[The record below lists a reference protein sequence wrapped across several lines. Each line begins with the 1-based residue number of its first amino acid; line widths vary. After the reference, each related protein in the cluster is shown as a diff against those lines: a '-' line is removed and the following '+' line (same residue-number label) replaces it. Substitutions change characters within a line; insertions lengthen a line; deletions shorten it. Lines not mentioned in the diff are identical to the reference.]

1 MKLNHELS
9 KLAVDIAKNRI
20 TKYSQTDASEV
31 LRQELIELNGGSDK
45 ITPKS
50 FRNNPQLFEVLE
62 EALDV
67 LVVSGL
73 QEQFDDF
80 VETIE
85 LDWGDTR
92 VFTVDENRI
101 FDVALVSDGNLDI
114 RRERIDKGSVS
125 VRTKTYA
132 IGIYEEL
139 HRLMAGKVDWPS
151 LVERVGAS
159 YNNKIKTEIYNSI
172 YNSFPQLNPV
182 FQYSGGFLPEELI
195 DMVSHVEASTGA
207 EAMILGTKSALSRI
221 TTAELSDSMIEQRNR
236 VGYLGMFNGTPM
248 VEIRQAHRPNSYD
261 WAIDNNFLI
270 VAPMLE
276 NRFVKLI
283 LEGESIIE
291 ETTENTRNDMQRD
304 YKFIKKAGFAVI
316 SSSNYGI
323 YRMT

>member
-1 MKLNHELS
+1 MPMHELS
-9 KLAVDIAKNRI
+9 KLAIDIAQDNI
-20 TKYSQTDASEV
+20 TKYTKNDANEV

-50 FRNNPQLFEVLE
+50 FRANPQLFAILE
-62 EALDV
+62 EALDT

-92 VFTVDENRI
+92 VFTVEDNRL

-114 RRERIDKGSVS
+114 RRERIDKGSIS

-132 IGIYEEL
+132 VGIYEEL
-139 HRLMAGKVDWPS
+139 HRLLAGKVDWVS
-151 LVERVGAS
+151 LIDRVSAS
-159 YNNKIKTEIYNSI
+159 YNNKIKTEVYNAIYNS
-172 YNSFPQLNPV
+172 YDQLNPV
-182 FQYSGGFLPEELI
+182 FQSTGTFTEAELTDLI
-195 DMVSHVEASTGA
+195 QHVEASTGA
-207 EAMILGTKSALSRI
+207 EAMVLGTKSALARI
-221 TTAELSDSMIEQRNR
+221 TTAEVSDSMIEARNSM
-236 VGYLGMFNGTPM
+236 GYLGMFRGTPM
-248 VEIRQAHRPNSYD
+248 VEIRQAHTPNSYD

-270 VAPMLE
+270 VAPQME
-276 NRFVKLI
+276 NRFVKVI
-283 LEGESIIE
+283 LEGDSIIE
-291 ETTENTRNDMQRD
+291 ETQENTRLDMQRE

-323 YRMT
+323 YRMS

>member
-1 MKLNHELS
+1 MHELS
-9 KLAVDIAKNRI
+9 KLAIDIAKNRI
-20 TKYSQTDASEV
+20 TKYSKDDASEV

-50 FRNNPQLFEVLE
+50 FRANPQLFAILE
-62 EALDV
+62 EALDT

-92 VFTVDENRI
+92 VFTVEDNRI

-114 RRERIDKGSVS
+114 RRERIDKGSIS

-132 IGIYEEL
+132 VGIYEEL

-151 LVERVGAS
+151 LIDRVGAS
-159 YNNKIKTEIYNSI
+159 YNNKIKTEVYNAIYNS
-172 YNSFPQLNPV
+172 YPQLNPV
-182 FQYSGGFLPEELI
+182 FQYSGTFNEGELT
-195 DMVSHVEASTGA
+195 DMVQHVEASTGA
-207 EAMILGTKSALSRI
+207 EAMILGTKSALARI
-221 TTAELSDSMIEQRNR
+221 SPVEITESMIDTRNQM
-236 VGYLGMFNGTPM
+236 GYIGVYRGTPM

-276 NRFVKLI
+276 NRFVKII
-283 LEGESIIE
+283 LEGDSIIE
-291 ETTENTRNDMQRD
+291 ETTENTRLDMQRD

>member
-1 MKLNHELS
+1 MPMHELT
-9 KLAVDIAKNRI
+9 KLAIDIAKNRI
-20 TKYSQTDASEV
+20 TKYSKDDASEV
-31 LRQELIELNGGSDK
+31 LRQELIEMNGGSDK

-50 FRNNPQLFEVLE
+50 FRANPQLFAILE
-62 EALDV
+62 EALDT

-92 VFTVDENRI
+92 VFTVEDNRL

-114 RRERIDKGSVS
+114 RRERIDKGSIS
-125 VRTKTYA
+125 VKTKTYA

-139 HRLMAGKVDWPS
+139 HRLLAGKVDWAS
-151 LVERVGAS
+151 LIERVSAS
-159 YNNKIKTEIYNSI
+159 YNNKIKTEVYNAIYDS
-172 YNSFPQLNPV
+172 YDQLNPV
-182 FQYSGGFLPEELI
+182 FQATGTFTEGELTDLI
-195 DMVSHVEASTGA
+195 QHVEASTGA
-207 EAMILGTKSALSRI
+207 QAMVLGTKGALSRI
-221 TTAELSDSMIEQRNR
+221 TTAEVSDSMIEQRNQL
-236 VGYLGMFNGTPM
+236 GYLGMYQGTPM
-248 VEIRQAHRPNSYD
+248 IEIRQAHRPNSYD

-270 VAPMLE
+270 VAPQME

-283 LEGESIIE
+283 LEGDSIIE
-291 ETTENTRNDMQRD
+291 ETTENTRLDMQRE